1 MLAATRLLDVD
12 MARIEHLL
20 PSVEPELDPCVAGPR
35 AGGVYPVAETRLI
48 GNERQ
53 YLNECI
59 DTNWISSRGPFVERF
74 EAAFAAECG
83 VGHAVACANGTVA
96 LHLAI
101 AALGI
106 GPGDEVIVPTFTMI
120 ATANAV
126 RYTGATVR
134 LVDAE
139 PEYFNID
146 ADRIVAAITPS
157 TKAIVVVHVYGHPAR
172 MEAIL
177 EIARR
182 YDLIVIEDAAEAHG
196 AELNGRRAGGFGRVS
211 AFSFYANKIIT
222 TGEGGMVCTDDPDL
236 AALARKLRDHAFSSE
251 RHFWHEY
258 LGFNYRMTNLQAAVG
273 LAQVERLDQIVDAR
287 RKLAGWYAARLGRL
301 PGVRTPKE
309 APHAR
314 NVFWMYGVRLEPEF
328 GLTRDQLREAL
339 GRRGI
344 ETRTFFIPIHLQP
357 IYCEAFRGEAFPVA
371 DQLCGDGLY
380 LPTSEALDEADV
392 DWICAQ
398 IAEIRVTHG
407 RG

>member
-380 LPTSEALDEADV
+380 LPTSEALNEADV

>member
-1 MLAATRLLDVD
+1 MLAATQLPNLDMERV
-12 MARIEHLL
+12 EGLL
-20 PSVEPELDPCVAGPR
+20 PSTEPVLHPCVGGPR
-35 AGGVYPVAETRLI
+35 AGSFYPVAETRLT
-48 GNERQ
+48 GNERV

-59 DTNWISSRGPFVERF
+59 DSNWISSRGPFVERF

-126 RYTGATVR
+126 RYTGATVK

-146 ADRIVAAITPS
+146 ADRIVAAITPA

-172 MEAIL
+172 METIL
-177 EIARR
+177 EIARAH
-182 YDLIVIEDAAEAHG
+182 DLIVIEDAAEAHG
-196 AELNGRRAGGFGRVS
+196 AELNGARAGGFGRVS
-211 AFSFYANKIIT
+211 TFSFYANKIIT

-236 AALARKLRDHAFSSE
+236 AALARKLRDHAFSTE

-273 LAQVERLDQIVDAR
+273 LAQVERLDQIVEAR
-287 RKLAGWYAARLGRL
+287 RELAGWYTERLSGL
-301 PGVRTPKE
+301 PGLRTPRE
-309 APHAR
+309 APNAR
-314 NVFWMYGVRLEPEF
+314 NVFWMYGVRVESAF
-328 GLTRDQLREAL
+328 GVTRDQLREAL

-357 IYCEAFRGEAFPVA
+357 IYFDAFRGQAFPVA

-398 IAEIRVTHG
+398 IAQIGAARG
-407 RG
+407 RD